1 MFSDHPHCGGSN
13 LRMCREQA
21 GALSSMLIPQ
31 QNALASKSFA
41 YRPLNE
47 RALARNA
54 LASCLLLLDTSRYLR
69 AKYMLDV
76 QLVQAMATV
85 LGACYG

>member
-1 MFSDHPHCGGSN
+1 M
-13 LRMCREQA
+13 RMCRVQA
-21 GALSSMLIPQ
+21 GALISIPQ

-54 LASCLLLLDTSRYLR
+54 LASCLLLLDTSRYPR
-69 AKYMLDV
+69 AKHMLDV